1 MRRGNGGVAVEH
13 IVLLGPM
20 GVGKTTIG
28 AAVARQLG
36 LPLLDSDG
44 QIEALHGRS
53 ARAIAAADGV
63 AALHSLEREALRAA
77 LDRPQR
83 AVVAAAASV
92 ADDEL
97 VVAAL
102 AAHCC
107 VWLRADAEVLAERQS
122 SSAHR
127 RSIGADELPGV
138 SRRDRVYARLA
149 SVVIDTGEVA
159 VEQAAAAIVATC
171 DPRSSR

>member
-1 MRRGNGGVAVEH
+1 MRRGDDRVPARH

-36 LPLLDSDG
+36 LALLDSDR
-44 QIEALHGRS
+44 QIEALRAQS

-63 AALHSLEREALRAA
+63 AALHGLEHQVLRAA
-77 LDRPQR
+77 LDQPEP

-92 ADDEL
+92 ADDERS
-97 VVAAL
+97 VAAL

-107 VWLRADAEVLAERQS
+107 VWLRADPELLADRQS

-127 RSIGADELPGV
+127 RSIGIDERLRI

-149 SVVIDTGEVA
+149 SIVIDTGEMGVEEAVA
-159 VEQAAAAIVATC
+159 TIVASC
-171 DPRSSR
+171 DAGQ